1 MKNKK
6 SATEPR
12 DSFRETF
19 NALIPPIEE
28 ANDEEVA
35 NLLST
40 YGIDPEAISA
50 KARQHL
56 QEVARRRYSS
66 QGKTIPAGLKNAL
79 RQLKPPTVA
88 QKVELEA
95 SRAKAAIR
103 SILEEVK
110 EKTSAAAERIHPTVA
125 PQPAFRNKKDITDA
139 DRKQLA
145 DLQAELDEK
154 GDTTPRKHTDSE

>member
-6 SATEPR
+6 TPAQAR

-40 YGIDPEAISA
+40 YGIDPEAITA
-50 KARQHL
+50 KAHQHL
-56 QEVARRRYSS
+56 QEVARRYSS
-66 QGKTIPAGLKNAL
+66 QGKTIPPGLKNAL
-79 RQLKPPTVA
+79 RQLKPPTVTE
-88 QKVELEA
+88 KVELEA

-110 EKTSAAAERIHPTVA
+110 EKTTAAADRILPTAA
-125 PQPAFRNKKDITDA
+125 PQPAFRNKKDLTDA

-154 GDTTPRKHTDSE
+154 GDTTSRKPTDSE